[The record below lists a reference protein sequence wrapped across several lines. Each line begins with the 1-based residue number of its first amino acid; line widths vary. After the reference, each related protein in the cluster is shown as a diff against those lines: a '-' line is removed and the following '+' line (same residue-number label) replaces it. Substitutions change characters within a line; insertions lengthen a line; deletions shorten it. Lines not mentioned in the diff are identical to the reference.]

1 MRLDSVDEL
10 ASRAQRYNLDELIQL
25 FIDWEPREL
34 REKLT
39 HLYFFASQGA
49 FRADNITDDDTTAFY
64 FLQRIIEA
72 MGVMDNLKEAKL
84 IVRVK

>member
-1 MRLDSVDEL
+1 MRKEAIDEL
-10 ASRAQRYNLDELIQL
+10 AARAQRYNLDDLIEL
-25 FIDWEPREL
+25 FVDWDPREL

-49 FRADNITDDDTTAFY
+49 FRAEDITDDDATAFY

-72 MGVMDNLKEAKL
+72 MGVMDDLKDAKL

>member
-1 MRLDSVDEL
+1 MKFDSVDEL
-10 ASRAQRYNLDELIQL
+10 AARAQRYNLDELIQL

-49 FRADNITDDDTTAFY
+49 FRADNITDDDATAFY

-72 MGVMDNLKEAKL
+72 MGAMDNLKEAKL
-84 IVRVK
+84 TVRVK